1 MIVPLIPPK
10 VTTAN
15 DNLVIK
21 MAVGLETKYGQGDSD
36 PSFVVSD
43 GSRFIGAITVD
54 KGNYRIHAPCY
65 GIEGGSGPTMN
76 GHRTGVPRPKPSEKY
91 YPGRFEIQ
99 LSLSDRWGTCFFP
112 LDGGFSR
119 EVVYQNKLDPR
130 NGLFLE
136 IYGNDANEKV
146 GIKYIEVNIMQEN

>member
-10 VTTAN
+10 ITTAN

-43 GSRFIGAITVD
+43 GSRFIGAITSD
-54 KGNYRIHAPCY
+54 KGNYGSNAPCF
-65 GIEGGSGPTMN
+65 GIEGSSGATMN
-76 GHRTGVPRPKPSEKY
+76 SQRNGAHLPTPSEKY

-99 LSLSDRWGTCFFP
+99 LIKPVRPVGNLFCSSGRW
-112 LDGGFSR
+112 L
-119 EVVYQNKLDPR
+119 
-130 NGLFLE
+130 
-136 IYGNDANEKV
+136 
-146 GIKYIEVNIMQEN
+146 